1 MRRASGF
8 LLAFAV
14 ATLACTSA
22 RQRGGGSPPTLESA
36 LEREI
41 EVREDATV
49 FTLFALL
56 NVAGYDEEN
65 REAGMHPVR
74 VRVREALEKN
84 LNPQLRKDL
93 RAFYAQHAQE
103 ADTWSYSVVAM
114 ATSGPPSFTPT
125 REWTD
130 ELVQDARFGDLAPLH
145 ELLRRFYQSARVEEL
160 YAPVRPAYLAVIGD
174 YRGAIHRETAAALAY
189 SRTQLTEL
197 TASGEREHPRVIPN
211 LLDSYFRA
219 TSFVLENRFLSLEG
233 PQEKVGYN
241 PHEFLH
247 AVTNPA
253 VYGAALPA
261 MDDLLREARAALE
274 EPESRYTSPAAFVDE
289 NLVRALSLRYRVPE
303 HPEKEPSL
311 EKAMLEEWRSGYVLE
326 RYFWEQLAVYERQDA
341 DLRSFC
347 GPMLGRLDPAA
358 ELRRWREARSSTAPH
373 TGS

>member
-1 MRRASGF
+1 MRRANGF
-8 LLAFAV
+8 LLAVAV

-22 RQRGGGSPPTLESA
+22 RQRGGGSPPPMLESA

-41 EVREDATV
+41 EIREDLTV

-56 NVAGYDEEN
+56 NAAGYDEEN

-74 VRVREALEKN
+74 VQVREALEKN
-84 LNPQLRKDL
+84 LDPELRRDL

-103 ADTWSYSVVAM
+103 ADTWAYSVVAM
-114 ATSGPPSFTPT
+114 ATTGPPSFTPT
-125 REWTD
+125 REWTE
-130 ELVQDARFGDLAPLH
+130 ELVQESRFGNLAPLH
-145 ELLRRFYQSARVEEL
+145 ELLRRFYQSAGVDEL
-160 YAPVRPAYLAVIGD
+160 YARVRPAYLQSIKD
-174 YRGAIHRETAAALAY
+174 YREAIHRETAAALAY
-189 SRTQLTEL
+189 CKAQLTEL

-274 EPESRYTSPAAFVDE
+274 EPESRYTTAAAFVDE
-289 NLVRALSLRYRVPE
+289 NLVRALSLRYRVPA
-303 HPEKEPSL
+303 HPEKEASL
-311 EKAMLEEWRSGYVLE
+311 EKSMLEEWRSGYVLE
-326 RYFWEQLAVYERQDA
+326 RYFWEQLAAYERQDA

-347 GPMLGRLDPAA
+347 GPMLARLDPAT
-358 ELRRWREARSSTAPH
+358 ELRRWQAR
-373 TGS
+373 